1 MITGRLVKNFSLDE
15 MMCKDGSL
23 LLTPEAVAHARRVQA
38 LREWYNKPMTINSWY
53 RSLAYNRTLPDSS
66 DSSQHIQCLA
76 TDIALPPEF
85 YKFTKQRQEQF
96 INNIRTKWF
105 QLCETGGGFGIYKN
119 FDHIDRRVGTQTT
132 WDKR

>member
-38 LREWYNKPMTINSWY
+38 LRDWYMMPMHVNSWY
-53 RSLAYNRTLPDSS
+53 RSLEYNRTLPDSS
-66 DSSQHIQCLA
+66 DGSQHILCLA
-76 TDIALPPEF
+76 TDIALPPEYF
-85 YKFTKQRQEQF
+85 KFTKQRQEQF
-96 INNIRTKWF
+96 INNMRTKWF
-105 QLCETGGGFGIYKN
+105 QLCETGGGFGIYKTFMH
-119 FDHIDRRVGTQTT
+119 FDSRSGKQSV